1 MIEKLKDTIADCIIC
16 ANFLPNRPRPIVQ
29 FSSKSKL
36 LIIAQA
42 PGQKT
47 HDKGIPFDDLSGEN
61 LRTWLGVSREQFY
74 NPELF
79 AIMPMGFCFP
89 GKGKSGD
96 LPPRKE
102 CAPQWHNKI
111 MEQMKNLELIILVG
125 KYAQEYYLKD
135 NPYKNLTETVI
146 SYQEFLPKYF
156 PLVHPSPLNF
166 RWHGKNK
173 WFLES
178 ITPELKKN
186 GSYYFN
192 GNRRAKLNVLNV

>member
-178 ITPELKKN
+178 ITPELKKMEATILMETEEQN
-186 GSYYFN
+186 SMC
-192 GNRRAKLNVLNV
+192 

>member
-42 PGQKT
+42 PGQKA
-47 HDKGIPFDDLSGEN
+47 HDRGIPFDDLSGEN

-178 ITPELKKN
+178 ITPELKKMVATILMETEEQN
-186 GSYYFN
+186 SMC
-192 GNRRAKLNVLNV
+192 

>member
-42 PGQKT
+42 PGQKA

-178 ITPELKKN
+178 ITPELKKMVATILMETEEQN
-186 GSYYFN
+186 SMC
-192 GNRRAKLNVLNV
+192 

>member
-1 MIEKLKDTIADCIIC
+1 M
-16 ANFLPNRPRPIVQ
+16 
-29 FSSKSKL
+29 
-36 LIIAQA
+36 
-42 PGQKT
+42 
-47 HDKGIPFDDLSGEN
+47 SGDN
-61 LRTWLGVSREQFY
+61 LRSWLGVTKEQFY

-111 MEQMKNLELIILVG
+111 IAQLDHLELIILVG
-125 KYAQEYYLKD
+125 KYAQDYYLKD
-135 NPYKNLTETVI
+135 NPYKNLTKTVI
-146 SYQEFLPKYF
+146 NYHEFLPRFF

-173 WFLES
+173 WFKEE
-178 ITPELKKN
+178 IIP
-186 GSYYFN
+186 
-192 GNRRAKLNVLNV
+192 VLQNTVANILAL

>member
-42 PGQKT
+42 PGQKA
-47 HDKGIPFDDLSGEN
+47 HDRGIPFDDLSGEN
-61 LRTWLGVSREQFY
+61 LRSWLGVSREQFY

-178 ITPELKKN
+178 ITPELKKMVATILMETEEQN
-186 GSYYFN
+186 SMC
-192 GNRRAKLNVLNV
+192 

>member
-1 MIEKLKDTIADCIIC
+1 
-16 ANFLPNRPRPIVQ
+16 
-29 FSSKSKL
+29 
-36 LIIAQA
+36 
-42 PGQKT
+42 
-47 HDKGIPFDDLSGEN
+47 
-61 LRTWLGVSREQFY
+61 
-74 NPELF
+74 
-79 AIMPMGFCFP
+79 MGFCFP

-178 ITPELKKN
+178 ITPELKKMVATILMETEEQN
-186 GSYYFN
+186 SMC
-192 GNRRAKLNVLNV
+192 

>member
-42 PGQKT
+42 PGQKA
-47 HDKGIPFDDLSGEN
+47 HDRGIPFDDLSGDN
-61 LRTWLGVSREQFY
+61 LRSWLGVSREQFY

-146 SYQEFLPKYF
+146 SYQEFPPKYF

-178 ITPELKKN
+178 ITPELKKMVATILMETEEQN
-186 GSYYFN
+186 SMC
-192 GNRRAKLNVLNV
+192 

>member
-42 PGQKT
+42 PGQKA
-47 HDKGIPFDDLSGEN
+47 HDRGIPFDDLSGDN
-61 LRTWLGVSREQFY
+61 LRSWLGVSREQFY

-111 MEQMKNLELIILVG
+111 MEQMKNLELIIIVG

-178 ITPELKKN
+178 ITPELKKMVATILMETEEQN
-186 GSYYFN
+186 SMC
-192 GNRRAKLNVLNV
+192 

>member
-47 HDKGIPFDDLSGEN
+47 HDKGIPFDDLSGDN
-61 LRTWLGVSREQFY
+61 LRSWLGVSREQFY

-178 ITPELKKN
+178 ITPELKKMVATILMETEEQN
-186 GSYYFN
+186 SMC
-192 GNRRAKLNVLNV
+192 

>member
-1 MIEKLKDTIADCIIC
+1 MEKLKDTIADCIIC

-42 PGQKT
+42 PGQKA
-47 HDKGIPFDDLSGEN
+47 HDRGIPFDDLSGDN
-61 LRTWLGVSREQFY
+61 LRSWLGVSREQFY

-178 ITPELKKN
+178 ITPELKKMVATILMETEEQN
-186 GSYYFN
+186 SMC
-192 GNRRAKLNVLNV
+192 

>member
-42 PGQKT
+42 PGQKA
-47 HDKGIPFDDLSGEN
+47 HDRGIPFDDLSGDN
-61 LRTWLGVSREQFY
+61 LRSWLGVSREQFY

-178 ITPELKKN
+178 ITPDLKKMVATILMETEEQN
-186 GSYYFN
+186 SMC
-192 GNRRAKLNVLNV
+192 

>member
-125 KYAQEYYLKD
+125 KYAQEYYLKN

-166 RWHGKNK
+166 RKNKKNK

-178 ITPELKKN
+178 ITPELKKMVATILMETEEQN
-186 GSYYFN
+186 SMC
-192 GNRRAKLNVLNV
+192 

>member
-42 PGQKT
+42 PGQKA
-47 HDKGIPFDDLSGEN
+47 HDRGIPFDDLSGDN
-61 LRTWLGVSREQFY
+61 LRSWLGVSREQFY

-156 PLVHPSPLNF
+156 PLAHPSPLNF

-178 ITPELKKN
+178 ITPELKKMVATILMETEEQN
-186 GSYYFN
+186 SMC
-192 GNRRAKLNVLNV
+192 

>member
-79 AIMPMGFCFP
+79 AIMPIGFCFP
-89 GKGKSGD
+89 GKGNSGD

-178 ITPELKKN
+178 ITPELKKMVATILMETEEQN
-186 GSYYFN
+186 SMC
-192 GNRRAKLNVLNV
+192 

>member
-47 HDKGIPFDDLSGEN
+47 HDKGIPFDDLSGDN

-111 MEQMKNLELIILVG
+111 KEQMKNLELIILVG

-178 ITPELKKN
+178 ITPELKKMVATILMETEEQN
-186 GSYYFN
+186 SMC
-192 GNRRAKLNVLNV
+192 

>member
-47 HDKGIPFDDLSGEN
+47 HDKGIPFDDLSGDN
-61 LRTWLGVSREQFY
+61 LRSWLGVSREQFY

-166 RWHGKNK
+166 RWHGNNK

-178 ITPELKKN
+178 ITPELKKMVATILMETEEQN
-186 GSYYFN
+186 SMC
-192 GNRRAKLNVLNV
+192 

>member
-173 WFLES
+173 WFFLFIS
-178 ITPELKKN
+178 PELKKMVATILMETEEQN
-186 GSYYFN
+186 SMC
-192 GNRRAKLNVLNV
+192 

>member
-1 MIEKLKDTIADCIIC
+1 MIAKLKDTIADCIIC

-178 ITPELKKN
+178 ITPELKKMVATILMETEEQN
-186 GSYYFN
+186 SMC
-192 GNRRAKLNVLNV
+192 

>member
-42 PGQKT
+42 PGQKA
-47 HDKGIPFDDLSGEN
+47 HDRGIPFDDLSGDN
-61 LRTWLGVSREQFY
+61 LRSWLGVSREQFY

-178 ITPELKKN
+178 ITPELKKMV
-186 GSYYFN
+186 
-192 GNRRAKLNVLNV
+192 ATILMETEE

>member
-111 MEQMKNLELIILVG
+111 IKKIKNLELIILVG

-156 PLVHPSPLNF
+156 PLVQPSPLNF
-166 RWHGKNK
+166 RWHGNNK

-178 ITPELKKN
+178 ITPELKKMV
-186 GSYYFN
+186 
-192 GNRRAKLNVLNV
+192 ATILMETEE

>member
-16 ANFLPNRPRPIVQ
+16 ANFLPNRPRLIDQ

-42 PGQKT
+42 PGQKA
-47 HDKGIPFDDLSGEN
+47 HDRGIPFDDLSGDN
-61 LRTWLGVSREQFY
+61 LRSWLGVSREQFY

-178 ITPELKKN
+178 ITPELKKMVATILMETEEQN
-186 GSYYFN
+186 SMC
-192 GNRRAKLNVLNV
+192 

>member
-42 PGQKT
+42 PGQKA
-47 HDKGIPFDDLSGEN
+47 HDRGIPFDDLSGDN
-61 LRTWLGVSREQFY
+61 LRSWLGVSREQFY

-111 MEQMKNLELIILVG
+111 MEQMKNLELLILVG

-178 ITPELKKN
+178 ITPELKKMVATILMETEEQN
-186 GSYYFN
+186 SMC
-192 GNRRAKLNVLNV
+192 

>member
-42 PGQKT
+42 PGQKA
-47 HDKGIPFDDLSGEN
+47 HDRGIPFDDLSGDN
-61 LRTWLGVSREQFY
+61 LRSWLGVSREQFY

-89 GKGKSGD
+89 GKGKSGV

-178 ITPELKKN
+178 ITPELKKMVATILMETEEQN
-186 GSYYFN
+186 SMC
-192 GNRRAKLNVLNV
+192 

>member
-1 MIEKLKDTIADCIIC
+1 MIEKLKNTIADCLIC
-16 ANFLPNRPRPIVQ
+16 ESFLPNRPRPILQ
-29 FSSKSKL
+29 FSSESRI

-42 PGQKT
+42 PGQKA
-47 HDKGIPFDDLSGEN
+47 HDKGIPFDDLSGDN
-61 LRTWLGVSREQFY
+61 LRAWLGVTREQFY
-74 NPELF
+74 NSELF

-102 CAPQWHNKI
+102 CAPQWHDKI
-111 MEQMKNLELIILVG
+111 IKQMESIELIILVG
-125 KYAQEYYLKD
+125 KYAQDYYLKD

-178 ITPELKKN
+178 VIPELKK
-186 GSYYFN
+186 
-192 GNRRAKLNVLNV
+192 RVATILK

>member
-42 PGQKT
+42 PGQKS

-178 ITPELKKN
+178 ITPELKKMVATILMETEEQN
-186 GSYYFN
+186 SMC
-192 GNRRAKLNVLNV
+192 

>member
-42 PGQKT
+42 PGQKA
-47 HDKGIPFDDLSGEN
+47 HDRGIPFDDLSGDN
-61 LRTWLGVSREQFY
+61 LRSWLGVSREQFY

-156 PLVHPSPLNF
+156 PLVHPYPLNF

-178 ITPELKKN
+178 ITPELKKMVATILMETEEQN
-186 GSYYFN
+186 SMC
-192 GNRRAKLNVLNV
+192 

>member
-42 PGQKT
+42 PGQKA
-47 HDKGIPFDDLSGEN
+47 HDRGIPFDDLSGDN

-178 ITPELKKN
+178 ITPELKKMVATILMETEEQN
-186 GSYYFN
+186 SMC
-192 GNRRAKLNVLNV
+192 

>member
-79 AIMPMGFCFP
+79 AIMPRGFCFP

-178 ITPELKKN
+178 ITPELKKMVATILMETEEQN
-186 GSYYFN
+186 SMC
-192 GNRRAKLNVLNV
+192 

>member
-1 MIEKLKDTIADCIIC
+1 MVEKLKNDINACLIC
-16 ANFLPNRPRPIVQ
+16 KDFLPYLPRPIYQ
-29 FSSKSKL
+29 FHSNAKII
-36 LIIAQA
+36 IIAQA
-42 PGQKT
+42 PGQIA
-47 HDKGIPFDDLSGEN
+47 HDKGIPFDDLSGDN
-61 LRTWLGVSREQFY
+61 LRSWLGVTKAQFY

-111 MEQMKNLELIILVG
+111 IAQLDHLELIILVG
-125 KYAQEYYLKD
+125 KYAQDYYLKD
-135 NPYKNLTETVI
+135 NPYKNLTKTVI
-146 SYQEFLPKYF
+146 NYHEFLPRFF

-173 WFLES
+173 WFKEE
-178 ITPELKKN
+178 IIP
-186 GSYYFN
+186 
-192 GNRRAKLNVLNV
+192 VLQNTVANILAL

>member
-125 KYAQEYYLKD
+125 KYAQEYYLKN

-178 ITPELKKN
+178 ITPELKKMVATILMETEEQN
-186 GSYYFN
+186 SMC
-192 GNRRAKLNVLNV
+192 

>member
-1 MIEKLKDTIADCIIC
+1 MIENLEDAVADFIIS
-16 ANFLPNRPRPIVQ
+16 ANFLPNRPRPIEQ

-42 PGQKT
+42 PGHKT

-178 ITPELKKN
+178 ITPELKKMVATILMETEEQN
-186 GSYYFN
+186 SMC
-192 GNRRAKLNVLNV
+192 

>member
-47 HDKGIPFDDLSGEN
+47 HDRGIPFDDLSGDN
-61 LRTWLGVSREQFY
+61 LRSWLGVSREQFY

-178 ITPELKKN
+178 ITPELKKMVATILMETEEQN
-186 GSYYFN
+186 SMC
-192 GNRRAKLNVLNV
+192 